1 MITTVLFINV
11 LDDFFASI
19 MLDVEID
26 IRRLCPL
33 IGNKAFEQQVHVPWI
48 NGRNTK
54 AVTKH

>member
-1 MITTVLFINV
+1 